1 MYVDDGFPFILG
13 HLKEQVVTHDTRVV
27 DEYVHVPKAV
37 RRLCHS
43 VLYHGAICHVT
54 GQYETFRA
62 KAVYL
67 RRYLLA
73 ALYIYVGKRNAS
85 AFLRHAQS
93 RRGAN
98 ASTCAS
104 DKGDLPL

>member
-13 HLKEQVVTHDTRVV
+13 HLKEQVVTYDTRVV
-27 DEYVHVPKAV
+27 DEYVHAPKAV
-37 RRLCHS
+37 HRLCHS

-54 GQYETFRA
+54 GQNETFRA

-73 ALYIYVGKRNAS
+73 ASISMSAS
-85 AFLRHAQS
+85 ATLAPS
-93 RRGAN
+93 SAMRRAV
-98 ASTCAS
+98 AA
-104 DKGDLPL
+104 PMP